1 MFSENLDWKPRVDL
15 EFEDLEEAW
24 QFCKEYGKRVGFGV
38 RKQFKNKW
46 KKDGCINFSYTK

>member
-46 KKDGCINFSYTK
+46 KKDYTK